1 MFQILKADKTIDFMR
16 WSKLAFIFSILMIG
30 ASLFTLSTKWLNWGL
45 DFTGGTLIEVGFEQ
59 PANLED
65 IRGALEAKGFGD
77 ATVQNFGSAREVMVR
92 LRPRDNVAGETLG
105 NQILSA
111 IKEGTGSSVEM
122 RRIEF
127 VGPNVGDELAEA
139 GGLAILASL
148 ICILLYVSMRFEW
161 RLAAGAVLALAHDV
175 IITLGIFSIMQIEVD
190 LTIVAALLTVVGYS
204 LNDTIVVFDRIREN
218 FRKLRK
224 GDSAEIMNSSI
235 TQTLSRTLIT
245 SGTTLLVVIA
255 LFVQG
260 GANIH
265 GFATALLL
273 GITVGTYSSIYVAS
287 ALALKLGITREHLL
301 PPQVEKEGAEFDE
314 LLRVIPATSSYLGM
328 S

>member
-1 MFQILKADKTIDFMR
+1 MFQLMKADHTIGFMR
-16 WSKLAFIFSILMIG
+16 WSKVTFVFSLLMIG
-30 ASLFTLSTKWLNWGL
+30 ASIFTLSTKWLNWGL

-59 PANLED
+59 PANLEQ
-65 IRGALEAKGFGD
+65 IRTSLEAKGFGD

-105 NQILSA
+105 NQIIDA
-111 IKEGTGSSVEM
+111 IKQGTGENVEM

-127 VGPNVGDELAEA
+127 VGPNVGDELTEA
-139 GGLAILASL
+139 GGLAILVSL
-148 ICILLYVSMRFEW
+148 ICILIYVSMRFEW

-175 IITLGIFSIMQIEVD
+175 IITLGVFSVMQIEVD

-224 GDSAEIMNSSI
+224 GEPPEVMDISI

-245 SGTTLLVVIA
+245 SGTTLFVVIA

-287 ALALKLGITREHLL
+287 ALALKLGITREHLM
-301 PPQVEKEGAEFDE
+301 PPQVEKEGADLDE
-314 LLRVIPATSSYLGM
+314 LP
-328 S
+328 

>member
-1 MFQILKADKTIDFMR
+1 MHQILKADKTIGFMR
-16 WSKLAFIFSILMIG
+16 WSKVAFAFSLVMI
-30 ASLFTLSTKWLNWGL
+30 ATAIFTLSTKWLNWGL

-59 PANLED
+59 PANLQD
-65 IRGALEAKGFGD
+65 IRSALEANGFGD
-77 ATVQNFGSAREVMVR
+77 ATVQNFGSARDVMVR
-92 LRPRDNVAGETLG
+92 LRPRDDIAGETLG
-105 NQILSA
+105 NQILAA
-111 IKEGTGSSVEM
+111 IQEGTGKSVEM

-127 VGPNVGDELAEA
+127 VGPNVGDELTEA

-148 ICILLYVSMRFEW
+148 LCILLYVSVRFEW
-161 RLAAGAVLALAHDV
+161 RLAAGAVMALAHDV
-175 IITLGIFSIMQIEVD
+175 IITLGIFSMMQIEVD

-218 FRKLRK
+218 FRKMRK
-224 GDSAEIMNSSI
+224 GEPADIMNSSI

-245 SGTTLLVVIA
+245 SATTLFVVIA
-255 LFVQG
+255 LFTQG
-260 GANIH
+260 GAMIH

-287 ALALKLGITREHLL
+287 ALALKLGITKEHLM

-314 LLRVIPATSSYLGM
+314 MP
-328 S
+328 

>member
-1 MFQILKADKTIDFMR
+1 MFQILKTDKTIDFMR
-16 WSKLAFIFSILMIG
+16 WSKFAFIFSILMIG
-30 ASLFTLSTKWLNWGL
+30 TSIFTLSTKWLNWGL

-65 IRGALEAKGFGD
+65 IRLSLEAKGFGD
-77 ATVQNFGSAREVMVR
+77 ATVQNFGSARDVMVR
-92 LRPRDNVAGETLG
+92 LRPRENVASEALG
-105 NQILSA
+105 NQILGA
-111 IKEGTGSSVEM
+111 IREGTGKSVEM

-127 VGPNVGDELAEA
+127 VGPNVGDELTEA
-139 GGLAILASL
+139 GGLAILVSL
-148 ICILLYVSMRFEW
+148 LCILLYVSMRFKW

-175 IITLGIFSIMQIEVD
+175 IITLGIFSFMQIEVD

-218 FRKLRK
+218 FRKMRK
-224 GDSAEIMNSSI
+224 GEPAEIMNSSI

-245 SGTTLLVVIA
+245 SGTTLFVVIA
-255 LFVQG
+255 LFTQG
-260 GANIH
+260 GAMIH
-265 GFATALLL
+265 GFAMALLL

-301 PPQVEKEGAEFDE
+301 TPQVEKEGAEFDE
-314 LLRVIPATSSYLGM
+314 MP
-328 S
+328 

>member
-1 MFQILKADKTIDFMR
+1 MKTDKTIDFMR
-16 WSKLAFIFSILMIG
+16 WSKVTVVFSMLMIA
-30 ASLFTLSTKWLNWGL
+30 ASVFTLSTKWLNWGL

-59 PANLED
+59 PANLEQ

-77 ATVQNFGSAREVMVR
+77 ATVQNFGSARDVMVR
-92 LRPRDNVAGETLG
+92 LRPREDSQGEKLG
-105 NQILSA
+105 NQILDA
-111 IKEGTGSSVEM
+111 LAEGTGESVEM

-127 VGPNVGDELAEA
+127 VGPNVGDELTEA
-139 GGLAILASL
+139 GGLAIIASL
-148 ICILLYVSMRFEW
+148 ICILLYVSVRFEW

-175 IITLGIFSIMQIEVD
+175 IITLGVFSFLQIEVD

-218 FRKLRK
+218 FRKMRK
-224 GDSAEIMNSSI
+224 GEPSDVMNSSV

-245 SGTTLLVVIA
+245 SLTTLFVVIA
-255 LFVQG
+255 LFTQG

-273 GITVGTYSSIYVAS
+273 GIVVGTYSSIYVAS
-287 ALALKLGITREHLL
+287 ALALKLGIQREHLM
-301 PPQVEKEGAEFDE
+301 PPQVEKEGEEFDE
-314 LLRVIPATSSYLGM
+314 MP
-328 S
+328 

>member
-1 MFQILKADKTIDFMR
+1 MFQILKTDKSIDFMR
-16 WSKLAFIFSILMIG
+16 WSKFAFIFSILMIG
-30 ASLFTLSTKWLNWGL
+30 ASIFTLSTKWLNWGL

-59 PANLED
+59 PVNLEE
-65 IRGALEAKGFGD
+65 IRVALEAKGFGD
-77 ATVQNFGSAREVMVR
+77 ATVQNFGSARDVMVR
-92 LRPRDNVAGETLG
+92 LRPRENVASEALG

-111 IKEGTGSSVEM
+111 IKDGTGESVEM

-127 VGPNVGDELAEA
+127 VGPNVGDELTEA
-139 GGLAILASL
+139 GGLAILVSL
-148 ICILLYVSMRFEW
+148 LCILLYVSMRFEW

-175 IITLGIFSIMQIEVD
+175 IITLGIFSLVQVEVD

-218 FRKLRK
+218 FRKMRK
-224 GDSAEIMNSSI
+224 GEPTEIMNDSI

-245 SGTTLLVVIA
+245 SGTTLFVVIA

-260 GANIH
+260 GPMIH
-265 GFATALLL
+265 GFAMALLL

-301 PPQVEKEGAEFDE
+301 TPQVEKEGAEFDE
-314 LLRVIPATSSYLGM
+314 MP
-328 S
+328 

>member
-1 MFQILKADKTIDFMR
+1 MFQILKTDKSIDFMR
-16 WSKLAFIFSILMIG
+16 WSKFAFIFSILMIG
-30 ASLFTLSTKWLNWGL
+30 ASIFTLSTKWLNWGL

-59 PANLED
+59 PVNLEE
-65 IRGALEAKGFGD
+65 IRVALEAKGFGD
-77 ATVQNFGSAREVMVR
+77 ATVQNFGSARDVMVR
-92 LRPRDNVAGETLG
+92 LRPRENVASEALG

-111 IKEGTGSSVEM
+111 IKDGTGESVEM

-127 VGPNVGDELAEA
+127 VGPNVGDELTEA
-139 GGLAILASL
+139 GGLAILVSL
-148 ICILLYVSMRFEW
+148 LCILLYVSMRFEW

-175 IITLGIFSIMQIEVD
+175 IITLGIFSLVQVEVD

-218 FRKLRK
+218 FRKMRK
-224 GDSAEIMNSSI
+224 GEPIEIMNDSI

-245 SGTTLLVVIA
+245 SGTTLFVVIA

-260 GANIH
+260 GPMIH
-265 GFATALLL
+265 GFAMALLL

-301 PPQVEKEGAEFDE
+301 TPQVEKEGAEFDE
-314 LLRVIPATSSYLGM
+314 MP
-328 S
+328 

>member
-1 MFQILKADKTIDFMR
+1 MFQIMKSDKTIDFMR
-16 WSKLAFIFSILMIG
+16 WSKMAFVFSLVMI
-30 ASLFTLSTKWLNWGL
+30 ATALFTLSTKWLNWGL

-59 PANLED
+59 PADLEK
-65 IRGALEAKGFGD
+65 IRGSLEAKGFGD

-92 LRPRDNVAGETLG
+92 LRPREDAQGEKLG
-105 NQILSA
+105 NQILTA
-111 IKEGTGSSVEM
+111 LEQGTGEKVEM

-139 GGLAILASL
+139 GGLAIIVSL
-148 ICILLYVSMRFEW
+148 ICILIYVSMRFEW

-175 IITLGIFSIMQIEVD
+175 IITLGVFSVMQIEVD

-218 FRKLRK
+218 FRKMRK
-224 GDSAEIMNSSI
+224 GDSAEVMNSSI

-245 SGTTLLVVIA
+245 SATTLFVVTA
-255 LFVQG
+255 LFTQG

-287 ALALKLGITREHLL
+287 ALALKLGIQREHLM
-301 PPQVEKEGAEFDE
+301 PPQIEKEGAEFDE
-314 LLRVIPATSSYLGM
+314 MP
-328 S
+328 